1 MRKLSLLSSFLAWVG
16 SLPIALVPFF
26 SIFASSLANRF
37 GCRTVS
43 VTGCMAFALSLVTA
57 SLAKNLTVLYVAFS
71 VIGIG
76 ASCALVSGLVMVR
89 KCFDKREA
97 FALGIV
103 STGQGLGTMVLSQ
116 VLQYLTDAVGWRSTL
131 RIMAGALV
139 LNALLAL
146 LFDSKVDTEN
156 SESGE
161 QQVKRMDREE
171 SPNDSHS
178 IAPYGKFPVL
188 LRLQSQECSLCLVVL

>member
-1 MRKLSLLSSFLAWVG
+1 MLSSFLAWVG

-103 STGQGLGTMVLSQ
+103 STGKAWEQWFSAKFFNILLTLPAGEVPCGSWRVL
-116 VLQYLTDAVGWRSTL
+116 
-131 RIMAGALV
+131 
-139 LNALLAL
+139 
-146 LFDSKVDTEN
+146 
-156 SESGE
+156 
-161 QQVKRMDREE
+161 
-171 SPNDSHS
+171 
-178 IAPYGKFPVL
+178 
-188 LRLQSQECSLCLVVL
+188 